1 MAATLASFAS
11 ILKEFYLGPIQD
23 QLNEETLVCELF
35 EKASVD
41 WNGRQVIIPCHVARN
56 QNVGWVG
63 EGNALPG
70 PAAVG
75 ALAPG
80 GSQQGYVN
88 LQVTA
93 VFLYGRFQI
102 TGPAMASA
110 GKGGANS
117 FVGWVDGEMNK
128 LVNDIKVNCNRTAVA
143 GGRCI
148 GFATV
153 EVQLAPAP
161 GPGPI
166 VVTFD
171 GAIDKALALV
181 AAGPPVGL
189 AGHVRLV
196 RMDTY
201 ADQSFGGAGG
211 TLDITA
217 VGAGTLTLDPLV
229 GDTPGVGALFP
240 VDPAGNIIP
249 SAVVITDQ
257 AQAQLAAAGLD
268 PDTEPVGIFGN
279 LGLGGDGGVGNAYAG
294 AAWFNI
300 DRTTVG
306 GAVTGA
312 QTLQCGDGDQPTGT
326 GAPLSN
332 ILSFNTTENTRVA
345 PTPAQ
350 MQGALDRITLASDAE
365 PDIILCNP
373 LQRTQLAT
381 MAAAV
386 NVLNLNPGAAT
397 TRVADQGYTGYAFG
411 GIPVKTSRHVPNGMM
426 IFLHTKAWKMTE
438 LESGRFADE
447 DGDVLSRVGILDAYE
462 GFYKWYYNL
471 VCTQPNRN
479 GVLCGVA
486 L

>member
-23 QLNEETLVCELF
+23 QLNEETLVCDLF

-41 WNGRQVIIPCHVARN
+41 WNGRQVIIPCHVSRN

-63 EGNALPG
+63 ENNALPG
-70 PAAVG
+70 PPVGAVG
-75 ALAPG
+75 PG

-88 LQVTA
+88 LTVTA

-102 TGPAMASA
+102 SGPAMASA

-128 LVNDIKVNCNRTAVA
+128 LVNDIKNNSNRAAVS

-153 EVQLAPAP
+153 DAQLDPAV
-161 GPGPI
+161 GPI
-166 VVTFD
+166 AVTFD
-171 GAIDKALALV
+171 GDLIKAGALVGIGALAT
-181 AAGPPVGL
+181 
-189 AGHVRLV
+189 GHVRLI

-201 ADQSFGGAGG
+201 ADQSIGGAGG

-217 VGAGTLTLDPLV
+217 VGPGTITLDPQV
-229 GDTPGVGALFP
+229 GDTPGVGNFP
-240 VDPAGNIIP
+240 RDPAGNIIP
-249 SAVVITDQ
+249 SAVVLTD
-257 AQAQLAAAGLD
+257 AAAAALAVLPPAGPGLD
-268 PDTEPVGIFGN
+268 PDTEPVGIYGN
-279 LGLGGDGGVGNAYAG
+279 LGLPGDAGVGNAYAG
-294 AAWFNI
+294 AGWFNT

-312 QTLQCGDGDQPTGT
+312 QTLQCGDGDQPFGT
-326 GAPLSN
+326 GIPVSN
-332 ILSFNTTENTRVA
+332 VVSFNQAEATRINLAVPQLQA
-345 PTPAQ
+345 V
-350 MQGALDRITLASDAE
+350 LDRMTLASDSE
-365 PDIILCNP
+365 PDVILCNP
-373 LQRTQLAT
+373 LQRTRLTTVANAQA
-381 MAAAV
+381 
-386 NVLNLNPGAAT
+386 VLNLNPGAAS

-411 GIPVKTSRHVPNGMM
+411 GIPVKTSRHVDNGCM
-426 IFLHTKAWKMTE
+426 IFLNTKSWKMTE
-438 LESGRFADE
+438 LESGKFADE
-447 DGDVLSRVGILDAYE
+447 DGNVLSRVGVIDAFE

-479 GVLCGVA
+479 GMLCG
-486 L
+486 LSL